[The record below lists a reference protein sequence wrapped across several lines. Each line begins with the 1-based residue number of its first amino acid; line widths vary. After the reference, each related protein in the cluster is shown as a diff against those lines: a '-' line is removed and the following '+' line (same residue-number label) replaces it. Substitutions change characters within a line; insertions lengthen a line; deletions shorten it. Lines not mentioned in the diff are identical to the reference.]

1 MLNNPTII
9 HILFIINLKISIF
22 KAECGIEEPFKR
34 EGGSCSPIICDEG
47 EENCSIDNSIIRTQW
62 LNNIFIFNDEN
73 YRYGSFALNENGDL
87 VIEYSYNNKRLFFGL
102 RSNGDFYFGNKPTK
116 KIEIENEDNYIR
128 NHSKL
133 IFVTDNDNQ
142 KNIYLIQ
149 DLKKQQQSYLI

>member
-1 MLNNPTII
+1 MPNNPTII
-9 HILFIINLKISIF
+9 YILFIITLKISIF

-34 EGGSCSPIICDEG
+34 EEGSCSPIICDEQ

-73 YRYGSFALNENGDL
+73 YRYGSFALNENGDMI
-87 VIEYSYNNKRLFFGL
+87 IEYSYANKRLFFGL
-102 RSNGDFYFGNKPTK
+102 RKNGDFYFENKPTK
-116 KIEIENEDNYIR
+116 KMEIENEDIYIR
-128 NHSKL
+128 SHSKL